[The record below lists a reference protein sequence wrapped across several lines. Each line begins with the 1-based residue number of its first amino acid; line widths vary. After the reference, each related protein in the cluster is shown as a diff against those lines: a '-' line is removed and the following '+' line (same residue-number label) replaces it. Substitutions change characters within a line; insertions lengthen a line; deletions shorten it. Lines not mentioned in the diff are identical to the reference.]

1 MPVTP
6 RALRY
11 RLILLP
17 VSSAKESRHAAM
29 HTAALASALG
39 ATIAIL
45 GMMDTGGEL
54 AFTPVAAVNY
64 MRLRA
69 EAQEAIEATSAIIRE
84 ANAREANIPLV
95 EHLIMDGVPAT
106 MIVETAAELGA
117 DLIVLGIERS
127 TEDGIVSPIV
137 AAIEAV
143 LRNASC
149 PVLIVPPPVNERTE
163 RR

>member
-1 MPVTP
+1 
-6 RALRY
+6 
-11 RLILLP
+11 
-17 VSSAKESRHAAM
+17 M

>member
-6 RALRY
+6 RAPRY

-17 VSSAKESRHAAM
+17 VSSAKGSRFAAM
-29 HTAALASALG
+29 HTATLASALG
-39 ATIAIL
+39 ATVAIL
-45 GMMDTGGEL
+45 GVMDTGGEL
-54 AFTPVAAVNY
+54 AFTPAAAVNY
-64 MRLRA
+64 TRLRA
-69 EAQEAIEATSAIIRE
+69 DAQDAIEATSAIIRE
-84 ANAREANIPLV
+84 ANVHEANIPLV

-127 TEDGIVSPIV
+127 TDDGIMLPIIAAV
-137 AAIEAV
+137 AAV
-143 LRNASC
+143 LRDASC
-149 PVLIVPPPVNERTE
+149 PVLIVPPPMNERTE